1 MRLIN
6 MTCPNCGANLQV
18 DADKK
23 KLFCMYCG
31 SSILVDDEVKHV
43 KFDNAEETG

>member
-6 MTCPNCGANLQV
+6 MTCPNCGAQLQV

-23 KLFCMYCG
+23 QVFCEDRK
-31 SSILVDDEVKHV
+31 SVV
-43 KFDNAEETG
+43 